1 MSQPSLADRQPLSP
15 SLVVVGSIVTAI
27 LLAGVWLCVKAST
40 PVQSN
45 SSPLDSVAAPA
56 PQAARP
62 TRQTAAAT
70 APQMPA
76 ELQAAFQAGHLLG
89 KIRRT
94 SGLSKLT
101 DRELDAP
108 AVTVV
113 RELNVPPHLAGEAVK
128 KFKRGFGWG
137 FSGY

>member
-1 MSQPSLADRQPLSP
+1 MSQRSLADREPLSP
-15 SLVVVGSIVTAI
+15 SIVVVGSIVTAV
-27 LLAGVWLCVKAST
+27 LLTGVWLCVKASA
-40 PVQSN
+40 PVPAK

-56 PQAARP
+56 AQAARP
-62 TRQTAAAT
+62 TRQAAAAT
-70 APQMPA
+70 SPQMPS
-76 ELQAAFQAGHLLG
+76 ELQAAFKAGHLLG

-108 AVTVV
+108 AVTAV
-113 RELNVPPHLAGEAVK
+113 RELNVPPNLAGEAVK

-137 FSGY
+137 FAGY